1 MSKKPNVKVTS
12 RFTRSMAYKA
22 NAVKFVVKN
31 DNEIETVV
39 LDDEENGY
47 IPHDGHDMDPKAMTH
62 PVTHSPCVSDK
73 NPQIDS
79 VLDPPIKGKSI
90 EGNLPAP
97 YRIGEVI
104 HPLFVNCLLDK
115 IRGMEVE
122 ITEMV
127 ERSDT
132 VKAENVKL

>member
-1 MSKKPNVKVTS
+1 MSKS
-12 RFTRSMAYKA
+12 S
-22 NAVKFVVKN
+22 AVKSSVKN
-31 DNEIETVV
+31 NKYVETVV
-39 LDDEENGY
+39 LDEEENG
-47 IPHDGHDMDPKAMTH
+47 PVSHEGPEMDPESISH
-62 PVTHSPCVSDK
+62 PIAYSPYVSDK

-97 YRIGEVI
+97 YRIGEAI

-122 ITEMV
+122 II
-127 ERSDT
+127 
-132 VKAENVKL
+132 

>member
-1 MSKKPNVKVTS
+1 MSKKANVKVTS
-12 RFTRSMAYKA
+12 RFTKSMAYKA

-31 DNEIETVV
+31 DNEIETMV
-39 LDDEENGY
+39 LDDEENGSV
-47 IPHDGHDMDPKAMTH
+47 PHDGHAMDPEAVTH

-97 YRIGEVI
+97 YRIGEAI
-104 HPLFVNCLLDK
+104 HPLFVNFFLDK

-122 ITEMV
+122 IIEMV
-127 ERSDT
+127 ARSDT
-132 VKAENVKL
+132 VKTENVKL